1 MSLMKRLSLD
11 EEISMDLT
19 LKALLEGI
27 LFVFGEEG
35 IGIAELHD
43 ALDIEIENLSSILKE
58 MQEQYLAEN
67 YGFELIIIQDRYKL
81 ISKVQVHDAIN
92 RILSLSKSKQL
103 SQSALE
109 TLAIIAYRQPITRHE
124 IESIR
129 GVGCELM
136 LKKLQ
141 AMDLIDEAARADL
154 PGRPI
159 LYQVT
164 DAFLDVFKLMDL
176 SQLPN
181 LPDFTQESSDSQLF
195 E

>member
-1 MSLMKRLSLD
+1 MMKLNLD
-11 EEISMDLT
+11 EEISMELT

-35 IGIAELHD
+35 ISLSELQE
-43 ALDIEIENLSSILKE
+43 ALDIEDENLVSILKE
-58 MQEQYLAEN
+58 MQEQYLDER
-67 YGFELIIIQDRYKL
+67 YGFELIIIQDKYKL
-81 ISKVQVHDAIN
+81 ISKVQVHDAVN
-92 RILSLSKSKQL
+92 RILSLNKSKQL

-164 DAFLDVFKLMDL
+164 ESFLDVFKLMDL

-181 LPDFTQESSDSQLF
+181 LPDFTQESSDNQLF

>member
-1 MSLMKRLSLD
+1 MKKLNLD

-35 IGIAELHD
+35 ISLSELQE
-43 ALDIEIENLSSILKE
+43 ALDIEGENLVSILKE
-58 MQEQYLAEN
+58 MQEQYLDER
-67 YGFELIIIQDRYKL
+67 YGFELIIIQDKYKL
-81 ISKVQVHDAIN
+81 ISKVQVHDAVN

-164 DAFLDVFKLMDL
+164 ESFLDVFKLMDL

-181 LPDFTQESSDSQLF
+181 LPDFTQESSDNQLF

>member
-1 MSLMKRLSLD
+1 MTKLNLD

-35 IGIAELHD
+35 ISLSELQE
-43 ALDIEIENLSSILKE
+43 ALDIEGENLVSILKE
-58 MQEQYLAEN
+58 MQEQYLDER
-67 YGFELIIIQDRYKL
+67 YGFELIIIQDKYKL
-81 ISKVQVHDAIN
+81 ISKVQVHDAVN
-92 RILSLSKSKQL
+92 RILSLNKSKQL

-164 DAFLDVFKLMDL
+164 ESFLDVFKLMDL

-181 LPDFTQESSDSQLF
+181 LPDFTQESSDNQLF

>member
-1 MSLMKRLSLD
+1 MKKLNLD

-35 IGIAELHD
+35 ISLSELQE
-43 ALDIEIENLSSILKE
+43 ALDIEGENLVSILKE
-58 MQEQYLAEN
+58 MQEQYLDDR
-67 YGFELIIIQDRYKL
+67 YGFELIIIQDKYKL
-81 ISKVQVHDAIN
+81 ISKVQVHDAVN
-92 RILSLSKSKQL
+92 RILSLNKSKQL

-164 DAFLDVFKLMDL
+164 ESFLDVFKLMDL

-181 LPDFTQESSDSQLF
+181 LPDFTQESSDNQLF

>member
-1 MSLMKRLSLD
+1 MMKLNLD

-35 IGIAELHD
+35 ISLSELQE
-43 ALDIEIENLSSILKE
+43 ALDIEGENLVSILKE
-58 MQEQYLAEN
+58 MQEQYLDER
-67 YGFELIIIQDRYKL
+67 YGFELIIIQDKYKL
-81 ISKVQVHDAIN
+81 ISKVQVHDAVN
-92 RILSLSKSKQL
+92 RILSLNKSKQL

-164 DAFLDVFKLMDL
+164 ESFLDVFKLMDL

-181 LPDFTQESSDSQLF
+181 LPDFTQESSDNQLF